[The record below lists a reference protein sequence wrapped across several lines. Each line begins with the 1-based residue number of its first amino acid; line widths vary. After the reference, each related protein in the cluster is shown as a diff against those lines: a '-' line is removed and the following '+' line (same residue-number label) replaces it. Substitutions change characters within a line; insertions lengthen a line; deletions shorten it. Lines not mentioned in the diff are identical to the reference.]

1 MHHAHER
8 RQHKVSRFGLRRPLP
23 RLGLLACA
31 VRSLAWTGVSPVRF
45 RVSFSFTSFVQWAA
59 WSRMNK
65 PHTIGTGPSG
75 TSGPK
80 ERPRGLSPHT
90 AHARKSVRAQ
100 PGAAGH
106 IPCDATAT
114 TPVARLPTPPFF
126 VDLECVW
133 RGGGETL
140 SKRGSIREHRETSSG
155 RQRAVDSCPRAE
167 EVFSNVAF
175 DNRPAPSMPACWL
188 QRPRVSAWLSHCLAS
203 GRPAG
208 SHPRSAS
215 VWPQSPDPNLPP
227 GILFFISGVN
237 EPRLEFPS
245 LCGFLLVF

>member
-133 RGGGETL
+133 RGGG
-140 SKRGSIREHRETSSG
+140 SKPFLKGVRSENTERH
-155 RQRAVDSCPRAE
+155 RAE
-167 EVFSNVAF
+167 DNVQWIPVPELKRSSATWRLTIAR
-175 DNRPAPSMPACWL
+175 RPQCLPVGCRGREF
-188 QRPRVSAWLSHCLAS
+188 RP
-203 GRPAG
+203 G
-208 SHPRSAS
+208 
-215 VWPQSPDPNLPP
+215 
-227 GILFFISGVN
+227 
-237 EPRLEFPS
+237 
-245 LCGFLLVF
+245 